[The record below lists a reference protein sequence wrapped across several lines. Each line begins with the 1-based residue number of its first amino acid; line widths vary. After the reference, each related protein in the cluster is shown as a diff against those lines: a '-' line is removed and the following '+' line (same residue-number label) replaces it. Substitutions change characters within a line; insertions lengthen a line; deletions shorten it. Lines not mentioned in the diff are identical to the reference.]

1 MGTRREPSVMY
12 RVLVAVDSNEER
24 AEAVARAVADLPGD
38 PGSVEVVLLNVF
50 EDFQGTDEGRQI
62 STDDIYDPEEFPE
75 SVDAASEILADA
87 GRDPER
93 RREHGDP
100 AERITEAAD
109 EVDADLIALS
119 GRKRSPAGKV
129 LFGSVTQSV
138 LLSAERPVLV
148 AMG

>member
-1 MGTRREPSVMY
+1 MY
-12 RVLVAVDSNEER
+12 CVLVAVDSNEER
-24 AEAVARAVADLPGD
+24 AEAVARAVADLPRD
-38 PGSVEVVLLNVF
+38 QASVEVVLLNVF
-50 EDFQGTDEGRQI
+50 EDFQGADEGRQI
-62 STDDIYDPEEFPE
+62 GTDDLYDPDEYPE
-75 SVDAASEILADA
+75 SVDVASEILVGA

-93 RREHGDP
+93 RRDHGDP
-100 AERITEAAD
+100 AEQILAAAE

-138 LLSAERPVLV
+138 LLSAGRPVLV

>member
-1 MGTRREPSVMY
+1 MRARRDRTFMY

-62 STDDIYDPEEFPE
+62 STDDLYDPEDFPE
-75 SVDAASEILADA
+75 SVDAASAILTDA

-93 RREHGDP
+93 RRNHGEP
-100 AERITEAAD
+100 AERITAAAE
-109 EVDADLIALS
+109 EVDADLIAIS

-138 LLSAERPVLV
+138 LLAAERPVLV